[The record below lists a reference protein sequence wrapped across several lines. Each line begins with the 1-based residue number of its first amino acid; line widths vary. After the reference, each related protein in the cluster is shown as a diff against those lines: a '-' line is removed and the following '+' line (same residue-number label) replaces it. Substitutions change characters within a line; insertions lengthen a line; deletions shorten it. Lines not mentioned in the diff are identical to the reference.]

1 MVNTDMKGL
10 FTSTPLSRN
19 TPSTAAKQGHDTNV
33 AAATPDDWSALTG
46 TGGQSL
52 AATPPLNWDTYK
64 TWTNEDGDL
73 SDNTNIHVSPQF
85 AATEVDHD
93 RYLYETSFAGPIVP
107 PALLPVAPL
116 AGAPTPILE
125 IVAPIAPAYDPMYRH
140 VSPYSMQKAQAH
152 AMPPIPGPKID
163 VAAKMMPWG
172 VYFFAVPTDFAQEV
186 RNGTMLSF
194 TNGLRGGWIA
204 IEYAWVRRN
213 WAFVHMREYHRLE
226 MAIVAF
232 PPACIKMPGPN
243 EAMQSL
249 ANKLEDDRSKARG
262 RIGLPRFER
271 STELHAIEDAHE
283 LALMSETRPWD

>member
-1 MVNTDMKGL
+1 MEPPAHIQITQQSFVASEEDDRDSIGSQVTITTDRKDRVRKLPNSALHNELKTIYPTFFLPSRAPVAFSQRSKNVCPWPVTSHTSRWSTRPGMMSRLRSALRPHPIDVAVTAPSDWSTMVNTDMEGL

-116 AGAPTPILE
+116 VQTFGPHE
-125 IVAPIAPAYDPMYRH
+125 YNK
-140 VSPYSMQKAQAH
+140 SPPP
-152 AMPPIPGPKID
+152 PPIIIISR
-163 VAAKMMPWG
+163 A
-172 VYFFAVPTDFAQEV
+172 
-186 RNGTMLSF
+186 
-194 TNGLRGGWIA
+194 
-204 IEYAWVRRN
+204 
-213 WAFVHMREYHRLE
+213 
-226 MAIVAF
+226 
-232 PPACIKMPGPN
+232 
-243 EAMQSL
+243 
-249 ANKLEDDRSKARG
+249 
-262 RIGLPRFER
+262 
-271 STELHAIEDAHE
+271 
-283 LALMSETRPWD
+283 